1 MTMSAPLLLTDLY
14 QLTMLQGYWHEG
26 LAGEA
31 VFEFFVRK
39 LPTERN
45 FLVTAG
51 LEQVL
56 EYLENLSLTDEEADY
71 LRSTGLFDDRFID
84 WLGEVRFQGDVDA
97 MPEGTVFFPNEPILR
112 VTAPIH
118 QAQLVETRLINLLQF
133 QTMIASKAA
142 RCVLAAPGCT
152 LVEFGLR
159 RAHGAEAGLMAA
171 RASCAVGF
179 TGTSNVLAGQRYGLP
194 IFGTM
199 AHSYVMA
206 HDNELDA
213 FLSFARSQP
222 NNVVLLI
229 DTYDT
234 LLAVAKVI
242 EAARI
247 LEREGIQIR
256 AVRIDA
262 GDLGELSKEVRRR
275 LDAAGLE
282 SIGIFVSGDLDE
294 WKLRSLT
301 QQEAPIGG
309 FGVGTR
315 LVTSHD
321 APYLNCAYKLEEYA
335 GLARRKVSPGKQTYP
350 GRKQVF
356 RRYDDEGKMAG
367 DTLAVADEELPGEPL
382 LVPVMRAGKRV
393 GPVESL
399 EAIRR
404 RTREQLERLPEVYRR
419 LEPAAQSFPLA
430 LSDRLQALIVE
441 TDRRLGLAR

>member
-1 MTMSAPLLLTDLY
+1 MSAPMLLTDLY

-31 VFEFFVRK
+31 VFELFVRK

-45 FLVTAG
+45 FLIAAG
-51 LEQVL
+51 LEQAL
-56 EYLENLSLTDEEADY
+56 EYLEHLVLTDEEADY
-71 LRSTGLFDDRFID
+71 LRSTGLFDDRFVD
-84 WLGEVRFQGDVDA
+84 WLREIRFEGDVDA

-112 VTAPIH
+112 VTASIH

-142 RCVLAAPGCT
+142 RCVLAAPGRT

-159 RAHGAEAGLMAA
+159 RAHGAEAGLLAA
-171 RASCAVGF
+171 RATCAVGF

-247 LEREGIQIR
+247 LEREGIRIR

-294 WKLRSLT
+294 WKLRSLI

-430 LSDRLQALIVE
+430 LSDRLQVLIVE

>member
-1 MTMSAPLLLTDLY
+1 MSVPLLLTDLY

-31 VFEFFVRK
+31 VFELFVRK

-45 FLVTAG
+45 FLVAAG
-51 LEQVL
+51 LEQAL
-56 EYLENLSLTDEEADY
+56 EYLEHLVLTDEEADY

-84 WLGEVRFQGDVDA
+84 WLGEICFQGDVDA

-142 RCVLAAPGCT
+142 RCVLAAPGRT

-171 RASCAVGF
+171 RATCAVGF

-247 LEREGIQIR
+247 LEREGIRIR

-262 GDLGELSKEVRRR
+262 GDLGELAKEVRRR

-356 RRYDDEGKMAG
+356 RRYGDDGKMAG

-393 GPVESL
+393 GPAESL
-399 EAIRR
+399 EVIRR
-404 RTREQLERLPEVYRR
+404 RTREQLDRLPEAYRR

-430 LSDRLQALIVE
+430 LSDRLQALIAE

>member
-26 LAGEA
+26 FTGEA
-31 VFEFFVRK
+31 VFELFVRK

-45 FLVTAG
+45 FLIAAG
-51 LEQVL
+51 LEQAL
-56 EYLENLSLTDEEADY
+56 EYLEHLSLTDEEAEY
-71 LRSTGLFDDRFID
+71 LRSTGLFEDRFVD
-84 WLGEVRFQGDVDA
+84 WLREIRFEGDVDA

-142 RCVLAAPGCT
+142 RCVLAAPGRT

-159 RAHGAEAGLMAA
+159 RAHGAEAGLLAA
-171 RASCAVGF
+171 RATCAVGF
-179 TGTSNVLAGQRYGLP
+179 TGTSNVLAGQWYGLP

>member
-26 LAGEA
+26 LGGEA
-31 VFEFFVRK
+31 VFELFVRK

-45 FLVTAG
+45 FLVAAG
-51 LEQVL
+51 LEQAL
-56 EYLENLSLTDEEADY
+56 EYLEHLVLTDEEADY

-84 WLGEVRFQGDVDA
+84 WLGEIHFQGDVDA

-171 RASCAVGF
+171 RATCAVGF

-247 LEREGIQIR
+247 LEREGIRIR

-262 GDLGELSKEVRRR
+262 GDLGELSKDVRRR

-294 WKLRSLT
+294 WKLRSLI

-356 RRYDDEGKMAG
+356 RRYNGEGKMAG

-393 GPVESL
+393 GPLESL

-430 LSDRLQALIVE
+430 LSDRLQTLIAE

>member
-1 MTMSAPLLLTDLY
+1 MSAPLLLTDLY

-31 VFEFFVRK
+31 VFELFVRK

-51 LEQVL
+51 LEQAL
-56 EYLENLSLTDEEADY
+56 EYFEHLVLTDEEADY

>member
-1 MTMSAPLLLTDLY
+1 MSVPLLLTDLY

-31 VFEFFVRK
+31 VFELFVRK

-45 FLVTAG
+45 FLVAAG
-51 LEQVL
+51 LEQAL
-56 EYLENLSLTDEEADY
+56 EYLEHLVLTDEEAHY

-84 WLGEVRFQGDVDA
+84 WLGEICFQGDVDA

-142 RCVLAAPGCT
+142 RCVLAAPGRT

-171 RASCAVGF
+171 RATCAVGF

-247 LEREGIQIR
+247 LEREGIRIR

-262 GDLGELSKEVRRR
+262 GDLGELAKEVRRR

-356 RRYDDEGKMAG
+356 RRYGDDGKMAG

-393 GPVESL
+393 GPAESL
-399 EAIRR
+399 EVIRR
-404 RTREQLERLPEVYRR
+404 RTREQLECLPEAYRR

-430 LSDRLQALIVE
+430 LSDRLQALIAE